1 MSLHDKISALR
12 PASGN
17 TAEFRGG
24 FTCARH
30 AAAEL
35 AVKQDALVAQLVEAL
50 EYALED
56 SAEIITKHVL
66 ELGEN
71 HKADRLKEMRDKLA
85 SARAALS
92 AARGEAG
99 K

>member
-1 MSLHDKISALR
+1 MSLHDKIIDIPPSRTDSQGYLIGHR
-12 PASGN
+12 D
-17 TAEFRGG
+17 
-24 FTCARH
+24 CRH